1 MWRDGRRPC
10 TGSASCITSAARS
23 SRIRRQARCVLI
35 VVLHEGPRLKAA
47 LWESVTSAAMPV
59 SIIHVSI
66 KVMQQTQCTMRKL
79 RLRRV
84 MFVLWSGR
92 FTLDELHVVAGF
104 LNVFRGNVELVPLE
118 SRRSP
123 PTLTPPA

>member
-1 MWRDGRRPC
+1 
-10 TGSASCITSAARS
+10 
-23 SRIRRQARCVLI
+23 
-35 VVLHEGPRLKAA
+35 
-47 LWESVTSAAMPV
+47 MPV